1 MKYEIPVCDIIELC
15 VEDVITTSIPVGK
28 DEKPVTGDTV
38 IVDVNSDA
46 GMGGGES
53 N

>member
-1 MKYEIPVCDIIELC
+1 MKYEVPVCEIIEFS
-15 VEDVITTSIPVGK
+15 VEDVITTSIPVSK

-38 IVDVNSDA
+38 IVDVNSDS